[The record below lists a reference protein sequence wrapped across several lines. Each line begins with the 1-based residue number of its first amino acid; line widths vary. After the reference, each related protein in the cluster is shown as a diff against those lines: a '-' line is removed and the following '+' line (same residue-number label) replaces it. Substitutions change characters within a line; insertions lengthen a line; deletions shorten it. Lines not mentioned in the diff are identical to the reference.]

1 MQSRYYD
8 PELGRFINAD
18 AYAST
23 GQGIL
28 GNNMFAYCGNNP
40 TNKFDPSGELTLEAE
55 IFPGLGLL
63 PLLDGPIP
71 IGDVITL
78 MIFGLLL
85 LGEQEQETDP
95 GTKISSSSIDWEG
108 GDKNHILKGT
118 KGRHIKGW
126 KRFGI
131 DPDGKNA
138 WELLLPI
145 LKEVV
150 DKAER
155 YETRYL
161 DDGGMNIFYYKV
173 YVDIGVEVMVKIWI
187 DSTGTI
193 QKISDAIPYIIGN

>member
-1 MQSRYYD
+1 
-8 PELGRFINAD
+8 
-18 AYAST
+18 
-23 GQGIL
+23 
-28 GNNMFAYCGNNP
+28 MFAYCGNNP
-40 TNKFDPSGELTLEAE
+40 TNKFDPSGELTLEAG

-118 KGRHIKGW
+118 ENSHIKGW

-131 DPDGKNA
+131 EPGDNNA
-138 WELLLPI
+138 WEILLPI

-155 YETRYL
+155 YRTMYL
-161 DDGGMNIFYYKV
+161 PEGGMCIFYYKT
-173 YVDIGVEVMVKIWI
+173 YADLGVEVMVKIWI
-187 DSTGTI
+187 DPTGII
-193 QKISDAIPYIIGN
+193 QRISDAIPYIIGN